1 MGNLSQFFT
10 QTSLWVY
17 ILFFYLLFIGIK
29 SLKTRVVSLTR
40 LFFLPIIF
48 FFMSLYNLLTS
59 FELTLGL
66 VIIYIVSLTLG
77 SWFGWLFAQ
86 NKVLAF
92 DKKHHLIKLQ
102 GSATTLILIL
112 LIFSIKYYF
121 GYALAVDPT
130 KVHNVT
136 FSSLMILS
144 SGMVTGIFIG
154 RSFLYLHKRSK
165 APHTDLK

>member
-1 MGNLSQFFT
+1 MDNLSQFFT
-10 QTSLWVY
+10 GTPAWVY

-29 SLKTRVVSLTR
+29 SMKTGVVSLKK
-40 LFFLPIIF
+40 LFILPIIF
-48 FFMSLYNLLTS
+48 FFMSLHTLLAS
-59 FELTLGL
+59 FDLTVGS
-66 VIIYIVSLTLG
+66 VVIYIVSLALG
-77 SWFGWLFAQ
+77 SWVGWLFAK

-102 GSATTLILIL
+102 GSATTLILVL

-130 KVHNVT
+130 RVQDFT
-136 FSSLMILS
+136 FRSLMIAS
-144 SGMVTGIFIG
+144 SGIITGIFIG
-154 RSFLYLHKRSK
+154 RAFLYLHKRSK